1 MTRILKFSALFLGA
15 PLLLSGCLSD
25 YPQFQT
31 VDQSQLCIAT
41 TDEQAMECP
50 EGELFMA
57 RLTQPNRDIRAFN
70 SLNTA
75 ALYCDTNYPIFENDA
90 GVMCVMT
97 HQRVDMLTGS
107 DSAATG
113 MESEQ
118 QGQQDTSQDEQ
129 ATDADSQ

>member
-1 MTRILKFSALFLGA
+1 MIRTLKFSALFLGA

-25 YPQFQT
+25 YPQFQK
-31 VDQSQLCIAT
+31 VDQSQLCIAS

-57 RLTQPNRDIRAFN
+57 RLTQANRDLRAFN
-70 SLNTA
+70 TLNTA

-107 DSAATG
+107 DSAAPG

-118 QGQQDTSQDEQ
+118 QGQQDDSQDDQ
-129 ATDADSQ
+129 GTNTDSQ